1 MKIAEERDYCLIV
14 ENLINMKKILL
25 ISFVLLT
32 FACCSPRLTEKV
44 EARYP
49 NEQPQIIRKY
59 DKSGICVYETE
70 YYDTGEVRMEGA
82 IKDGKKQGEWKAYLR
97 DGRPWSIGGFKD
109 GKMDGPSTVYW
120 ENGNLRYE
128 GNFKNGVHCGHWKWY
143 DEQGFLLREEDY
155 PE

>member
-1 MKIAEERDYCLIV
+1 
-14 ENLINMKKILL
+14 MKKLL
-25 ISFVLLT
+25 LFITIVL
-32 FACCSPRLTEKV
+32 AMASCAPRLTEKV

-49 NEQPQIIRKY
+49 NEQPQIVRKY
-59 DKSGICVYETE
+59 DKSGNCVYEME

-82 IKDGKKQGEWKAYLR
+82 MKNGKKQGEWKAYLR
-97 DGRPWSIGGFKD
+97 DGRPWSIGNFKD

-120 ENGNLRYE
+120 ENGNLRYK
-128 GNFKNGVHCGHWKWY
+128 GYFKDGVHCGHWKWY

>member
-1 MKIAEERDYCLIV
+1 
-14 ENLINMKKILL
+14 MKKLFLLL
-25 ISFVLLT
+25 ILILT
-32 FACCSPRLTEKV
+32 FASCSPRLTEKV

-49 NEQPQIIRKY
+49 NEQPQIVRKY
-59 DKSGICVYETE
+59 DKSGKCVYEME
-70 YYDTGEVRMEGA
+70 YYETGQLRMEGPM
-82 IKDGKKQGEWKAYLR
+82 KDGKRQGEWKAYLR

-120 ENGNLRYE
+120 ENGNLRYK
-128 GNFKNGVHCGHWKWY
+128 GNFKDGVHSGHWKWY

>member
-1 MKIAEERDYCLIV
+1 MASC
-14 ENLINMKKILL
+14 
-25 ISFVLLT
+25 
-32 FACCSPRLTEKV
+32 AQRLTEKV

-49 NEQPQIIRKY
+49 NEQPQIVRKY
-59 DKSGICVYETE
+59 DKSGNCVYEME

-82 IKDGKKQGEWKAYLR
+82 MKNGKKQGEWKAYLR
-97 DGRPWSIGGFKD
+97 DGRPWSIGNFKD

-128 GNFKNGVHCGHWKWY
+128 GNFKDGAHCGHWKWY